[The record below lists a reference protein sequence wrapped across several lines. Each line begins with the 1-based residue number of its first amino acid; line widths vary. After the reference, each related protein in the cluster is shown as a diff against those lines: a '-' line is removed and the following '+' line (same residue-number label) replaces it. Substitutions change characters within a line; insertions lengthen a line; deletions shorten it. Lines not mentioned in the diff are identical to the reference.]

1 MKNYLHTDFNIG
13 TLNFSNRLIQGP
25 LAGFSCAPFRELFS
39 NFQAPAYCVT
49 EMISAQDVLTKHSKH
64 HRYLFKSPNEG
75 KLAYQLSG
83 NCPKTLLE
91 AALHLE
97 QQGADL
103 IDINCGCPKPKIRKK
118 GAGSAL
124 LDNPETLI
132 KIIKQIKTQ
141 LTIPLTIKIRLQNTN
156 EDILLAKKIEDAGA
170 DGLIIHGRTALD
182 DYQTPCNYHAIQHII
197 EKVDIP
203 CIANGDIKDITTLTH
218 AYQHCQPAGFM
229 ISRAGTGRPWLFAE
243 LLTQQ
248 TIHMTLEQI
257 IDLFIEHI
265 EKLAILENEFKALL
279 QARTLI
285 KYYFRPQRNIL
296 RYAEIFAIE
305 SVESLKHYLCKNLLL
320 C

>member
-1 MKNYLHTDFNIG
+1 MKNYLHTNFNIG
-13 TLNFSNRLIQGP
+13 TLTLSNRLIQGP

-49 EMISAQDVLTKHSKH
+49 EMISAHDILTKHSKNS
-64 HRYLFKSPNEG
+64 RYLFKSPNEG

-83 NCPKTLLE
+83 HCPHTLVE
-91 AALHLE
+91 AALYLE

-124 LDNPETLI
+124 LDNPDILI
-132 KIIKQIKTQ
+132 QMIKQIKTT
-141 LTIPLTIKIRLQNTN
+141 LNIPLTIKIRLQNDHQ
-156 EDILLAKKIEDAGA
+156 DIVLAQKIEEAGA

-182 DYQTPCNYHAIQHII
+182 DYQTPCNYQAIQRII
-197 EKVDIP
+197 NQVSIP
-203 CIANGDIKDITTLTH
+203 CIANGDIKDITTLSQ

-279 QARTLI
+279 QARSLI
-285 KYYFRPQRNIL
+285 KYYFRPQRHTL
-296 RYAEIFAIE
+296 SYADIFSRQSI
-305 SVESLKHYLCKNLLL
+305 SSLKKHLCKTLLS